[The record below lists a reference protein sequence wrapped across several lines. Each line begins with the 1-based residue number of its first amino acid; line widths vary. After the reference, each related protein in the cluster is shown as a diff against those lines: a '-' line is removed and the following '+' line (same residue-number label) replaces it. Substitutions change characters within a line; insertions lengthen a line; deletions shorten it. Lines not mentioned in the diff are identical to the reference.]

1 MSDTQPEATSQTNSS
16 ARAIDPK
23 GASAWEPRLHP
34 EWIDSHATG
43 IVKAL
48 QKAGHESYL
57 VGGCVRDLM
66 LGIIPKDFD
75 IATMAHPP
83 QVKRLIHMAFI
94 IGKRFRLVLV
104 KRGEQQFEVATFRK
118 EFDPSEFPIEEYPD
132 GPPSVDNIFGTP
144 EEDAKR
150 RDFTINALFYDPV
163 SQELIDYV
171 GGRADIESR
180 TLRMIG
186 QPDKR
191 LVEDPIRILRAIR
204 FAHKLQLVIE
214 PALRDSMACH
224 SKELQRSV
232 LPRRREELL
241 KLLRLEDPTRVLV
254 ECHDLGVLREIF
266 PSIEKMFASNERQE
280 TFLALLENFK
290 SSVMDFANTGQVF
303 AWLLSAITEAYHEE
317 GTAFT
322 EDDLTVV
329 MRDELGMYK
338 FEQSLVLDA
347 IKLRRSLER
356 TDEHKRRGE
365 RRQAGLVRREGF
377 QLALRLASAD
387 YRLSGPDVLFWN
399 EVVKRLQPEI
409 EEAKRDR
416 EERQGA
422 RRGGRGR
429 RRNRR
434 GENRA
439 NSTADL
445 DDADVEAEENEA
457 DDITDEMN
465 DENIHETEGADESSA
480 SSVSNRDFNNQSGN

>member
-1 MSDTQPEATSQTNSS
+1 MSDTQPEAPTQTTSAIGTAPVSS
-16 ARAIDPK
+16 AE
-23 GASAWEPRLHP
+23 AWAPRLHP

-163 SQELIDYV
+163 SLELIDYV
-171 GGRADIESR
+171 GGRADIEGR

-186 QPDKR
+186 EPDKR

-204 FAHKLQLVIE
+204 FAHKLRLVIE
-214 PALRDSMACH
+214 PQLRDSMARH
-224 SKELQRSV
+224 AKELQRSV

-241 KLLRLEDPTRVLV
+241 KLLRLEDPSSVLV

-266 PSIEKMFASNERQE
+266 PSLEKMFASTERQE
-280 TFLALLENFK
+280 TFLTLLENFK
-290 SSVMDFANTGQVF
+290 TSVLDFANTGQVF
-303 AWLLSAITEAYHEE
+303 AWLLSAVSETYHEE
-317 GTAFT
+317 RATLS
-322 EDDLTVV
+322 EDDLTAV

-338 FEQSLVLDA
+338 FEQSLVFDA

-365 RRQAGLVRREGF
+365 RRQASLVRREGF

-387 YRLSGPDVLFWN
+387 YRLSGPDILFWN
-399 EVVKRLQPEI
+399 EVTVRLQPEI

-434 GENRA
+434 GEANRLKA
-439 NSTADL
+439 DVDHEDDGDLEDL
-445 DDADVEAEENEA
+445 DEVDSDLSTVDNLA
-457 DDITDEMN
+457 DDTRDS
-465 DENIHETEGADESSA
+465 DVDLDSPA
-480 SSVSNRDFNNQSGN
+480 SGRP

>member
-1 MSDTQPEATSQTNSS
+1 MSDTQPEATSQTNST
-16 ARAIDPK
+16 ARASDPK
-23 GASAWEPRLHP
+23 GANAWAPRLHP

-104 KRGEQQFEVATFRK
+104 KRGDQQFEVATFRK

-171 GGRADIESR
+171 GGRADIEGR

-186 QPDKR
+186 EPDKR

-204 FAHKLQLVIE
+204 FAHKLRLVIE
-214 PALRDSMACH
+214 PALRDSMARH
-224 SKELQRSV
+224 ATELQRSV

-241 KLLRLEDPTRVLV
+241 KLLRLDDPTRVLV

-266 PSIEKMFASNERQE
+266 PSIEKMFASVERQE
-280 TFLALLENFK
+280 VFLTLLENFK

-303 AWLLSAITEAYHEE
+303 AWLLSAISETYHEE
-317 GTAFT
+317 GSAFT

-338 FEQSLVLDA
+338 FEQSLVFDA

-377 QLALRLASAD
+377 QLALRLATAD

-399 EVVKRLQPEI
+399 EVVARLQPEI

-416 EERQGA
+416 EDRQGA

-434 GENRA
+434 DGSRPRADAVEN
-439 NSTADL
+439 L
-445 DDADVEAEENEA
+445 DDADEDDA
-457 DDITDEMN
+457 DDELGNPRKDTGEDSG
-465 DENIHETEGADESSA
+465 DDLDLSTSSE
-480 SSVSNRDFNNQSGN
+480 RP

>member
-1 MSDTQPEATSQTNSS
+1 MSDTQPEATSQTNST
-16 ARAIDPK
+16 ARASDPK
-23 GASAWEPRLHP
+23 GANAWAPRLHP

-104 KRGEQQFEVATFRK
+104 KRGDQQFEVATFRK

-150 RDFTINALFYDPV
+150 RDFTINALFFDPV
-163 SQELIDYV
+163 SLKLIDYV
-171 GGRADIESR
+171 GGRADVEER

-186 QPDKR
+186 EPDKR

-204 FAHKLQLVIE
+204 FAHKLRLIIE
-214 PALRDSMACH
+214 PGLRDSMARH
-224 SKELQRSV
+224 ATELQRSV

-241 KLLRLEDPTRVLV
+241 KLLRLDDPTRVLV

-266 PSIEKMFASNERQE
+266 PSIEKMFSTVQRQE
-280 TFLALLENFK
+280 TFLTLLETFK
-290 SSVMDFANTGQVF
+290 WSVMDFANTGQVF
-303 AWLLSAITEAYHEE
+303 AWLLSAIAETYHEE
-317 GTAFT
+317 GSTFS

-338 FEQSLVLDA
+338 FEQSLVFDA

-399 EVVKRLQPEI
+399 EVVTRLQPEI

-416 EERQGA
+416 QGA

-429 RRNRR
+429 RRGR
-434 GENRA
+434 GEGGRPHT
-439 NSTADL
+439 NSVGSPDGTEDDL
-445 DDADVEAEENEA
+445 
-457 DDITDEMN
+457 
-465 DENIHETEGADESSA
+465 
-480 SSVSNRDFNNQSGN
+480 NRDMENDFGNSLDEANDDREPVSDPTTSSDRP

>member
-1 MSDTQPEATSQTNSS
+1 MSDTQPEATIQINSTKQTGEPS
-16 ARAIDPK
+16 
-23 GASAWEPRLHP
+23 GAGAWAPRLHP

-118 EFDPSEFPIEEYPD
+118 EFDPNEFPVEEYPD

-163 SQELIDYV
+163 SLKLIDYV
-171 GGRADIESR
+171 GGRVDIEGR

-186 QPDKR
+186 EPDKR

-204 FAHKLQLVIE
+204 FAHKLRLVIE
-214 PALRDSMACH
+214 PGLRDSMARH
-224 SKELQRSV
+224 ATELLRSV

-254 ECHDLGVLREIF
+254 ECHDLGVLRQIY
-266 PSIEKMFASNERQE
+266 PSIEKMFASVERQE
-280 TFLALLENFK
+280 TFLTLLENFK
-290 SSVMDFANTGQVF
+290 SSVTDFANTGQVF
-303 AWLLSAITEAYHEE
+303 AWLLSAVSETYQED
-317 GTAFT
+317 GSSFT
-322 EDDLTVV
+322 EEDLTVV

-338 FEQSLVLDA
+338 FEQSLVFDA

-356 TDEHKRRGE
+356 TDEHRRRGE

-377 QLALRLASAD
+377 PLALRLATAD
-387 YRLSGPDVLFWN
+387 YRISALDVLFWN
-399 EVVKRLQPEI
+399 DVVTRLQPEI

-416 EERQGA
+416 EDRQGA

-439 NSTADL
+439 HLGNGDAENEDLGEHDL
-445 DDADVEAEENEA
+445 DENPRQEALLDV
-457 DDITDEMN
+457 DDDSSPT
-465 DENIHETEGADESSA
+465 SSA
-480 SSVSNRDFNNQSGN
+480 SRVSN

>member
-1 MSDTQPEATSQTNSS
+1 MYPTSPDRNWS
-16 ARAIDPK
+16 
-23 GASAWEPRLHP
+23 PRLHP

-48 QKAGHESYL
+48 QKAGFKSYL

-163 SQELIDYV
+163 SLELIDYV
-171 GGRADIESR
+171 GGRTDIEGR

-186 QPDKR
+186 EPDKR

-204 FAHKLQLVIE
+204 FAHKLRFVIE
-214 PALRDSMACH
+214 PQLRSSMARH
-224 SKELQRSV
+224 AGELQRSV

-241 KLLRLEDPTRVLV
+241 KLLRLEDPTSVLV

-266 PSIEKMFASNERQE
+266 PSLEKMFASVERQE
-280 TFLALLENFK
+280 TFLTLLEVFK
-290 SSVMDFANTGQVF
+290 SSVLDFANTGQVF
-303 AWLLSAITEAYHEE
+303 AWLLSAVSETYKEE
-317 GTAFT
+317 GIRMSEDELTA
-322 EDDLTVV
+322 V

-338 FEQSLVLDA
+338 FEQSLVFDA

-365 RRQAGLVRREGF
+365 RRQSGLVRREGF
-377 QLALRLASAD
+377 QLALRLATAD
-387 YRLSGPDVLFWN
+387 YRLSGGDVLFWN
-399 EVVKRLQPEI
+399 EIVQRLQPEI

-416 EERQGA
+416 ESRGA

-429 RRNRR
+429 RRNRPTGPA
-434 GENRA
+434 GEIDKN
-439 NSTADL
+439 NDDNDDL
-445 DDADVEAEENEA
+445 DQDV
-457 DDITDEMN
+457 DQDPVDQ
-465 DENIHETEGADESSA
+465 
-480 SSVSNRDFNNQSGN
+480 NQSMDDLEPSTDRP